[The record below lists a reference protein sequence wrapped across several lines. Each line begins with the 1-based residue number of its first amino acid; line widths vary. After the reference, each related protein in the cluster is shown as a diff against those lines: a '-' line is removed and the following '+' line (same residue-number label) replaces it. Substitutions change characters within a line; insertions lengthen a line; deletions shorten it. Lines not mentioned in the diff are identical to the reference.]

1 MDCLVNY
8 SGAVYCIE
16 PDLIS
21 VLSSRETPHEQLK
34 GALHVVKGCGSMIRK
49 NWTHLRAV
57 FLALI
62 QANQSDKPSIVDLV
76 DGAFA
81 AIAYEGYDTNA
92 VAVTFPEELN
102 RLLLDPLWQS
112 SPAPSV
118 DKFENESED
127 LQKFLTRARAHI
139 DKKNK
144 QLLNQYYGINTDL
157 VTLLTTKKLEMN
169 RHFYELGLGFI
180 VRLLRHEQDRPV
192 PIPVL
197 DLILE
202 NILTESVDV
211 RKVCLHALS
220 VILEQ
225 QKPLR
230 RKVKVNPREMAVRVR
245 EKIMAAPIAEDEG
258 VRSGEK
264 KMAAPIA
271 EEDMSYDGPGE
282 RWDTA
287 WIQYDPR
294 LWPKSQEEWEEH
306 RYVFKSYVGWYTWSE
321 EEELYDTSQPSL
333 AERDEAEWSEIEKR
347 VFGFVD
353 QDKNFADWIRLFSQE
368 DRKTQDI
375 LTHTEQASF
384 WKAFFRA
391 FGLRVMPRFQAHLE
405 AFSTSV
411 EEGHQRCLSV
421 IIGALLDASK
431 HWSYALTDSLYS
443 IILPLLTSAL
453 VKI

>member
-1 MDCLVNY
+1 
-8 SGAVYCIE
+8 
-16 PDLIS
+16 
-21 VLSSRETPHEQLK
+21 
-34 GALHVVKGCGSMIRK
+34 MIRK
-49 NWTHLRAV
+49 TWTHLRAV

-76 DGAFA
+76 DGAFG

-92 VAVTFPEELN
+92 VAVIFPEVLN

-169 RHFYELGLGFI
+169 LHFYELGLGFI

-211 RKVCLHALS
+211 RKVCFHALS

-230 RKVKVNPREMAVRVR
+230 RKVKVNPREMAVRMR

-258 VRSGEK
+258 IRSGEK

-287 WIQYDPR
+287 WIQYDFR

-321 EEELYDTSQPSL
+321 EEDLPTES
-333 AERDEAEWSEIEKR
+333 
-347 VFGFVD
+347 G
-353 QDKNFADWIRLFSQE
+353 
-368 DRKTQDI
+368 RKGR
-375 LTHTEQASF
+375 SGV
-384 WKAFFRA
+384 AFFRA

-421 IIGALLDASK
+421 IIGALLDGSK

-453 VKI
+453 VKIIPETMADWTSAFGKVADRDPNR